1 MRILITVLLILI
13 SPLLK
18 ANEVVFPEGVE
29 SGYVLF
35 KLDISKEGKPINI
48 DIVEDYPKGVFV
60 ESALKALKQWTFK
73 VRYIDGEPVMQE
85 NMTYKMEFKV
95 EEE

>member
-1 MRILITVLLILI
+1 MRTLIITLLILI

-29 SGYVLF
+29 SGYVMF

-48 DIVEDYPKGVFV
+48 EVIEDYPKGVFA
-60 ESALKALKQWTFK
+60 ESALQALKKWTFK
-73 VRYIDGEPVMQE
+73 VRYINGEPVVQE
-85 NMTYKMEFKV
+85 NMTYKMEFV
-95 EEE
+95 AEE